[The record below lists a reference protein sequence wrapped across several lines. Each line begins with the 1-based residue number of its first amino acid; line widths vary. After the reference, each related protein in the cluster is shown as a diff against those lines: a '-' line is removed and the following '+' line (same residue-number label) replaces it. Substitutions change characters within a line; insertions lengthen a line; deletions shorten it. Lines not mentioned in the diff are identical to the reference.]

1 MKRFY
6 ALLTFLFFACGLLL
20 AQRQMTVA
28 QLTGFIKSSVEN
40 KLDDKLIAEELKKV
54 KLSEKLEPRTV
65 SDLMALG
72 AGVRT
77 SAALR
82 ELATASAGLPAAP
95 PPAVAPGTPA
105 EARLTI
111 SRPKGTM
118 LTEPDS
124 QEREKILDA
133 VREYA
138 LNYTQSLPNFICTQV
153 IRRQEDPTG
162 TGDHYKSVDKIQ
174 EQLTYYEH
182 QEKYKVLAVNSQ
194 MVENRDHMKMG
205 GAMSEGEFG
214 SMMYEIFEPSSG
226 AEFEW
231 TKFGKLDGV
240 IMNVFSYKITQE
252 RSHYSI
258 IHNDTNRVISG
269 YHGLIYARKDDN
281 VIIKITLEC
290 DTIPATFPIQDVKQE
305 LWYAA
310 AKISGREFILPQ
322 KWESHSRDGHMLAF
336 NAAEFA
342 LYRKYEAETSIKFDT
357 DDNDDKKDE
366 NKPPDPA
373 KPPIKKP

>member
-1 MKRFY
+1 M
-6 ALLTFLFFACGLLL
+6 
-20 AQRQMTVA
+20 V
-28 QLTGFIKSSVEN
+28 N
-40 KLDDKLIAEELKKV
+40 
-54 KLSEKLEPRTV
+54 
-65 SDLMALG
+65 DLMSLG
-72 AGVRT
+72 AGIRT

-82 ELATASAGLPAAP
+82 ELATASAGLPAPP
-95 PPAVAPGTPA
+95 PPAVAPGAAAPGAPPPGTSD
-105 EARLTI
+105 ARLTI
-111 SRPKGTM
+111 STKPRTPM

-162 TGDHYKSVDKIQ
+162 SGDHYKSVDRIQ

-182 QEKYKVLAVNSQ
+182 QEKYKVMAVNSQ

-214 SMMYEIFEPSSG
+214 SMMYEIFEPSS
-226 AEFEW
+226 AADFEW

-240 IMNVFSYKITQE
+240 IMNVFSYKIAQE

-258 IHNDTNRVISG
+258 IHNDTNRVSSG

-290 DTIPATFPIQDVKQE
+290 DSIPATFPIQDVKQE

-342 LYRKYEAETSIKFDT
+342 LYRKYEAETSIKFET